1 MDKYNT
7 LIHTSCLILQNW
19 QLKLLTEKGMGD
31 AVQEYVDKE
40 EKEAISELVKYQLEK
55 TQVLLRAFKLISPW
69 VKHFELKDC

>member
-1 MDKYNT
+1 MDKYNK
-7 LIHTSCLILQNW
+7 LIHTSCFILQNW

-55 TQVLLRAFKLISPW
+55 TQVLLRAIKKISPW
-69 VKHFELKDC
+69 VKNFELKDC

>member
-1 MDKYNT
+1 MDRYNK
-7 LIHTSCLILQNW
+7 LIYTSCFTEQKS

-55 TQVLLRAFKLISPW
+55 TQVGTSKSP
-69 VKHFELKDC
+69 

>member
-1 MDKYNT
+1 MDKYNK
-7 LIHTSCLILQNW
+7 LIHTSCFIFQNW

-55 TQVLLRAFKLISPW
+55 TQVLLRAIKKISPW

>member
-1 MDKYNT
+1 MNKYVNK
-7 LIHTSCLILQNW
+7 LIQTSCFTVQNW

-55 TQVLLRAFKLISPW
+55 TQVLLRAIKIIFT
-69 VKHFELKDC
+69 VG